1 MISPPESKDRIF
13 ESIHI
18 SVLSKKKNKKIKIK
32 INHTQEIRKFN
43 IDPSSSSLLLNF
55 PSQSQL
61 QRPGDKIGIRFT
73 LIFPNTHSQSRKKT
87 SHLTLHTHDQESSH
101 SSLLSV
107 PLLPNL
113 SNDSQTSQNPDL
125 TTSTQILRA
134 THSFIHS
141 FSFLLAF
148 PSRSS
153 LLFSSL
159 RLTNYFVSLSHH
171 SPFTILFFYPLIH
184 HHHHHHRKFVPSPSP
199 PISPSP
205 IYPILSYQFTYAIT
219 TSLYLNLPS

>member
-1 MISPPESKDRIF
+1 MISPLESRDRIF

-43 IDPSSSSLLLNF
+43 IDPSSSSILLNF
-55 PSQSQL
+55 PSQSQT
-61 QRPGDKIGIRFT
+61 QRPGDKIGIRLT

-87 SHLTLHTHDQESSH
+87 SHLTLPTHDQKSSH

-107 PLLPNL
+107 PPPSPSPSPLPNL

-134 THSFIHS
+134 IHSFIHS

-159 RLTNYFVSLSHH
+159 NELFRFPIPSLSLHN
-171 SPFTILFFYPLIH
+171 SFLLSSYP
-184 HHHHHHRKFVPSPSP
+184 PPPPPPP

-205 IYPILSYQFTYAIT
+205 IYPILSYQLTYAIT